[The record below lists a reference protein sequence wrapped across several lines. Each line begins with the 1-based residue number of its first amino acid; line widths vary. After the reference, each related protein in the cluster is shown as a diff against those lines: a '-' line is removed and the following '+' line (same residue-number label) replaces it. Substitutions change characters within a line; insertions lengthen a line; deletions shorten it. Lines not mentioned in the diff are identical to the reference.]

1 MTKQII
7 RFFNVVM
14 VALITGTIF
23 GIWLGYNPKD
33 LSAPTFIEQQQS
45 AIVALNTLMPI
56 LGLITILLTLTSA
69 ILQRKEKRVF
79 TILLIAAFF
88 LILSGITTRFG
99 NQPIN
104 SIVMTWDMNTPP
116 NNWVELRDQWWTYH
130 KIRTFTALI
139 ALCLIVW
146 MSIKESTLTNLVE
159 ADQ

>member
-1 MTKQII
+1 MQSEQFQEMTKRLI

-14 VALITGTIF
+14 VALVAGSIF

-45 AIVALNTLMPI
+45 AITDLNTLMPI
-56 LGLITILLTLTSA
+56 LGLITILLTFASA
-69 ILQRKEKRVF
+69 ILHKKEKRVF
-79 TILLIAAFF
+79 AILLMAALC
-88 LILSGITTRFG
+88 LIISGLTTRFG

-116 NNWVELRDQWWTYH
+116 DNWMELRDQWWTYH
-130 KIRTFTALI
+130 KIRTFSALI

-146 MSIKESTLTNLVE
+146 VSVGRH
-159 ADQ
+159 

>member
-1 MTKQII
+1 MAKRLI

-14 VALITGTIF
+14 VSLVAGSIF

-45 AIVALNTLMPI
+45 AITDLNTLMPI
-56 LGLITILLTLTSA
+56 LGLITILLTFASA
-69 ILQRKEKRVF
+69 ILHKKEKRVF
-79 TILLIAAFF
+79 AILLMAALC
-88 LILSGITTRFG
+88 LIISGLTTRFG

-116 NNWVELRDQWWTYH
+116 DNWMELRDQWWTYH
-130 KIRTFTALI
+130 KIRTFSALI

-146 MSIKESTLTNLVE
+146 VSVGRN
-159 ADQ
+159 